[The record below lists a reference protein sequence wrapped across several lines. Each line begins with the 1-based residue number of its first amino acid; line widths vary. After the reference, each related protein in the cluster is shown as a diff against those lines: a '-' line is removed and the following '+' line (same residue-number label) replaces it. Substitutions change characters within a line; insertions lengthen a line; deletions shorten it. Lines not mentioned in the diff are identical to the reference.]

1 MNANPGVVA
10 RDRAMVVVVAEAE
23 VPAGRAEVL
32 ARTAPGVP
40 VRMTAE
46 AVPVAQV
53 VPEDL
58 AARHA
63 VPVRMTVAPALEAP
77 EALAAHRVV
86 RVRMTAGPVP
96 VVQAAPARMAR
107 VAPVRTVRVR
117 TGPRATGPRV
127 TVVRVLEVLVRRIT
141 MAPPAVPEA
150 PAGIAAVVLVP
161 VPEDGLISAAMSGVV
176 AQAALMSVLT

>member
-1 MNANPGVVA
+1 M
-10 RDRAMVVVVAEAE
+10 VVVAEAE

-46 AVPVAQV
+46 AVPVARV

-63 VPVRMTVAPALEAP
+63 VP
-77 EALAAHRVV
+77 
-86 RVRMTAGPVP
+86 VRMTAGPVP

-107 VAPVRTVRVR
+107 VAPVRTVRVK

-127 TVVRVLEVLVRRIT
+127 TVVLVLEVLVRRIT